1 MKQFSKAKSNLRSKL
16 ILHLIN
22 DVRVQNALQSAQISR
37 FVNKFFDNFP
47 DHAVIQVGANGI
59 TQDPIQN
66 RFITHSGRIVL
77 VEPVPYLCKELT
89 KQFHDSSNIYIEN
102 SLIGSG
108 SSSSRR
114 LFYIDPEIADEMDGN
129 GPPNKWAHGQGSF
142 NIESIHYW
150 IEQNKFRGNNYRLNI
165 DKYKSSVLSEEV
177 RQVTLAQ
184 IVNDNVIKN
193 FGLLVVDV
201 QGAELEVIKSLNGSL
216 AWPSIIVCETD
227 GTASSQES
235 VELDQYLNDCSY
247 IKIFSSTDS
256 LWMRI

>member
-1 MKQFSKAKSNLRSKL
+1 MKQFLKAKPNLRSKL

-22 DVRVQNALQSAQISR
+22 DVRVQNALQSAQISQ
-37 FVNKFFDNFP
+37 FINKFFDNFP

-59 TQDPIQN
+59 TQDPIQD

-77 VEPVPYLCKELT
+77 VEPVPYLCNALS
-89 KQFHDSSNIYIEN
+89 KQFHDSNNIYIEN

-150 IEQNKFRGNNYRLNI
+150 IEKNKFRGKHYRLNVS
-165 DKYKSSVLSEEV
+165 KYKQSILSEEV
-177 RQVTLAQ
+177 KQVTLAQ
-184 IVNDNVIKN
+184 IVNTQISGD
-193 FGLLVVDV
+193 FGLLIIDV
-201 QGAELEVIKSLNGSL
+201 QGAELEVVQSLKGSHF
-216 AWPSIIVCETD
+216 WPSIIVCETD
-227 GTASSQES
+227 SSASLQGYI
-235 VELDQYLNDCSY
+235 ELDRYLNDRSY
-247 IKIFSSTDS
+247 VKLFTSTDS
-256 LWMRI
+256 LWI